1 MCAYVYTFVIGAAL
15 REQTCMYACTY
26 VRRKLFLPDMDGWAH
41 QSGWRAP
48 ARAARLAH
56 AVEPPAFLRLCFL
69 CVFLLRSQCSAAQPG
84 LARAAPSHLALRQVG
99 QLGRHSCAAMPVH
112 AFETTGI
119 TWNRQM
125 HLICSL
131 DYVRDAKLR
140 SEGSRNLSTDDA
152 SQGLHGLWQL
162 PGARVW
168 RRVSLHRHAWNQSA
182 SNLLYHASFNVLY
195 RTARTFTCTSG
206 VCV

>member
-1 MCAYVYTFVIGAAL
+1 
-15 REQTCMYACTY
+15 
-26 VRRKLFLPDMDGWAH
+26 
-41 QSGWRAP
+41 
-48 ARAARLAH
+48 
-56 AVEPPAFLRLCFL
+56 
-69 CVFLLRSQCSAAQPG
+69 
-84 LARAAPSHLALRQVG
+84 
-99 QLGRHSCAAMPVH
+99 MPVH

-119 TWNRQM
+119 SWNRQM